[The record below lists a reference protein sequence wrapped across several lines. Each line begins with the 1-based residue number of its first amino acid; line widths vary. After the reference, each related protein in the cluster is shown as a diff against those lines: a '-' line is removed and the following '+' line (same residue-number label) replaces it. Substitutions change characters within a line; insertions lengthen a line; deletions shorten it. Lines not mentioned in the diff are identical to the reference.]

1 MKETIE
7 AALLKEETDVD
18 KYTKLAEVA
27 DKEYP
32 DRGYGSIIR
41 DIAKEEAS
49 HKKLLSEII
58 EDLT

>member
-32 DRGYGSIIR
+32 DRGYGSILR

>member
-7 AALLKEETDVD
+7 AALLKEEPDVD

-32 DRGYGSIIR
+32 DRGYGSILR

>member
-32 DRGYGSIIR
+32 DRGYGSIHR